1 MKKLSQHLR
10 GMRWR
15 TPQIK
20 ELARELL
27 GEPNRKAV
35 IRNLME
41 ALFEEDRVL
50 RETAAHLARWMTEK
64 EPDLLSA
71 YADELIG
78 LLASTPLEEK
88 WGRCYLG
95 LIASKSASD
104 KRQRLRVAEL
114 MRRLWE
120 DDQNVVRC
128 TAIDGFARVAIAEP
142 SLQEEAK
149 MMIEQARRH
158 GTPAMRA
165 RASLMSKLLRKSLR
179 QTKEESLL

>member
-1 MKKLSQHLR
+1 MKKLSKMLH
-10 GMRWR
+10 GKRWR

-27 GEPNRKAV
+27 EEPYRQAI
-35 IRNLME
+35 IRSVME
-41 ALFEEDRVL
+41 ALFDQDQVL
-50 RETAAHLARWMTEK
+50 RETAANLARWMTEK
-64 EPDLLSA
+64 EPELLAS

-78 LLASTPLEEK
+78 LLASIPLEEK

-95 LIASKSASD
+95 LIASKSACD
-104 KRQRLRVAEL
+104 QRQRLRVAEL

-128 TAIDGFARVAIAEP
+128 TAIDGFSRVALAEP
-142 SLQEEAK
+142 SLREEATT
-149 MMIEQARRH
+149 MLEQARRH

-165 RASLMSKLLRKSLR
+165 RASLMSKLLRRAQKQVR
-179 QTKEESLL
+179 EETFL